1 MPLYTLDYRVA
12 GQPHSHRLEL
22 QQTHLA
28 AHEAAMHLIVLHFG
42 DSENSLVI
50 PAADATAQE
59 IMAQAQLLGLSHIEV
74 AETCA

>member
-1 MPLYTLDYRVA
+1 MPFYTLDYRVA

-22 QQTHLA
+22 QQPQLSE
-28 AHEAAMHLIVLHFG
+28 HEAAMHLILLHFG

-50 PAADATAQE
+50 PAADATAEE
-59 IMAQAQLLGLSHIEV
+59 IMAQAQLLGLSDIEV